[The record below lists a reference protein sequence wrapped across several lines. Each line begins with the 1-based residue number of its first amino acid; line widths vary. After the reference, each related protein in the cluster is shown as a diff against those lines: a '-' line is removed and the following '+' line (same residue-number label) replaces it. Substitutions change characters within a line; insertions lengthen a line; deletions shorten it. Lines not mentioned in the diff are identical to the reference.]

1 MVCIMTDKETLNG
14 ALTASH
20 DTHLQVIDAREDTL
34 INRIKGWCKEYCDKL
49 QEEEITRNRTK
60 VTEINHFMDVQREEF
75 EDLHIAMTE
84 PHHLNADMSILGGLM
99 SPL

>member
-34 INRIKGWCKEYCDKL
+34 INRIKG
-49 QEEEITRNRTK
+49 
-60 VTEINHFMDVQREEF
+60 
-75 EDLHIAMTE
+75 
-84 PHHLNADMSILGGLM
+84 
-99 SPL
+99 